1 MTNRHVEWV
10 VNCALGPRAANRRQR
25 ASEKSFDTADGARS
39 HMRKLAGSSDKRDL
53 RICCV
58 RIEDENG

>member
-10 VNCALGPRAANRRQR
+10 VNTALGPRAANMRKR

-39 HMRKLAGSSDKRDL
+39 HMRKLYGSFDERDL